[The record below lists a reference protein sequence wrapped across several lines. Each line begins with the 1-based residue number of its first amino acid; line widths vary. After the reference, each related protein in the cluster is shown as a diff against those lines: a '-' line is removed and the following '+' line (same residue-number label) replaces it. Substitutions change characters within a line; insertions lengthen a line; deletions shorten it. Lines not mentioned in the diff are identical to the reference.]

1 MNTKKLISVFLAAG
15 MCLGVL
21 SGCNNNPGDDGKNP
35 GGGGEVYVPTQQEQ
49 TVPVVFG
56 IDGADGVFSPFF
68 STASYDSE
76 ITGLTQLGMLT
87 SQGNK
92 YVYGDD
98 EACITKDLDISYLD
112 ANQSEMK
119 TSDGASYT
127 RYDFLI
133 KKGIKFSDG
142 VELTIDDVLFNLY
155 VYLDPSYTGS
165 STMYSTDIVGLSA
178 YRTQNADADDN
189 ASDAIENQ
197 ATRRANDRLM
207 NIYYWLVNRYLLE
220 NNEGVPP
227 TGTTNEGDSYH
238 PEVEGDSEEIIGDIN
253 FFLPY
258 FRQEID
264 TNYESAVASFDET
277 RKSYTLEEGEYWQ
290 AFLYTY
296 GLLYVEEEGSSG
308 KKVKK
313 FVVIDENGDYQTV
326 PEDAGF
332 DESDLVTIGEDGTF
346 EKVTDPNAKEDPEN
360 GIYTV
365 HEVYVINFE
374 GSPITNA
381 NVAAKEEIEEY
392 AEAHWQ
398 EMSGKDETEKR
409 NNAKRECAVQM
420 VYRENVGT
428 ADLSKESITY
438 DDIDFKE
445 FNTYKNFASTVLGS
459 GSTNTLFTELLAD
472 ERSKIIE
479 ETAGDNHIRSI
490 SGVTTSKVT
499 SFTNVDGET
508 YELGEEYDVLHILV
522 NEVDPKAIWNFAF
535 TVAPKHYYAPDNLL
549 ESFEKDGKDINFG
562 VVYNSTDFMNNVLR
576 RSQVIGVPVGAGPY
590 MASTESGKWD
600 GDYPVPNQFLRNN
613 RVYYERNPYFDTVD
627 GVVGG
632 TIQNAKIKY
641 LQYTVINTN
650 FLLDSLIEGEIDVGA
665 PNATHENNNRL
676 NNYQDTLSSTR
687 VKTNGYGYVGI
698 NAGKIPD
705 VWLRRAIIMAMDTTI
720 ISNGYYNGGLC
731 ELIYRPMSLTSWAYP
746 KGATAFRTED
756 GSIDYTFYH
765 SENSSQTLDN
775 QAAAQKIAEMLS
787 KHGYSVNGGQVLG
800 GPGSTGALQKLT
812 FTVAGES
819 NDHPAWQM
827 FKNAEE
833 ILESIGFEVDVKT
846 DAFALTKLS
855 NGELAVWAAAW
866 SSTIDPDMYQVYHKD
881 SMASSTYNWGYREI
895 KSGAVSSQFAQYVQP
910 GYDYDYEKGLIDD
923 LSDLIDDA
931 RAVIDQNTRADIY
944 SAALDLVME
953 LAVEMPTYQRNDLTV
968 YKSAKIDKDT
978 LNPNPT
984 ANDDLFSKIWEV
996 GYNR

>member
-35 GGGGEVYVPTQQEQ
+35 GDGEVYVPTQQEQ

-87 SQGNK
+87 SQENK

-112 ANQSEMK
+112 ANQSEISS
-119 TSDGASYT
+119 SDGAVYT

-220 NNEGVPP
+220 SHGGVPP
-227 TGTTNEGDSYH
+227 TGTTDEGDSYH
-238 PEVEGDSEEIIGDIN
+238 PEVEENSEEIIGDIN

-296 GLLYVEEEGSSG
+296 GLLYVEEEGASG

-313 FVVIDENGDYQTV
+313 FVVIDKNGDYQTV

-374 GSPITNA
+374 GSSVTNA

-438 DDIDFKE
+438 DDIDFKA

-472 ERSKIIE
+472 ERSQIIE

-522 NEVDPKAIWNFAF
+522 NKVDPKAIWNFAF

-613 RVYYERNPYFDTVD
+613 RVYYERNPYFDSVD

-665 PNATHENNNRL
+665 PNATRQNTNRL

-687 VKTNGYGYVGI
+687 VMTNGYGYVGI

-775 QAAAQKIAEMLS
+775 QAAAQKIADMLS

-923 LSDLIDDA
+923 LSDYIDAA

>member
-35 GGGGEVYVPTQQEQ
+35 GDGGEVYVPTQQEQ

-87 SQGNK
+87 SKENN

-296 GLLYVEEEGSSG
+296 GLLYVEEEGASG

-332 DESDLVTIGEDGTF
+332 DESDLVTIDEDGTF

-374 GSPITNA
+374 GSSVTNA

-420 VYRENVGT
+420 VYRENVGM

-438 DDIDFKE
+438 DDINFKA

-472 ERSKIIE
+472 ERSQIIE

-522 NEVDPKAIWNFAF
+522 NKVDPKAIWNFAF

-665 PNATHENNNRL
+665 PNATRQNTNRL

-687 VKTNGYGYVGI
+687 VMTNGYGYVGI

-775 QAAAQKIAEMLS
+775 QAAAQKIADMLS

-895 KSGAVSSQFAQYVQP
+895 KTGAVSSQYAQYVKP
-910 GYDYDYEKGLIDD
+910 GYKYKYEKDLIDD

>member
-1 MNTKKLISVFLAAG
+1 
-15 MCLGVL
+15 
-21 SGCNNNPGDDGKNP
+21 
-35 GGGGEVYVPTQQEQ
+35 
-49 TVPVVFG
+49 
-56 IDGADGVFSPFF
+56 
-68 STASYDSE
+68 
-76 ITGLTQLGMLT
+76 
-87 SQGNK
+87 
-92 YVYGDD
+92 
-98 EACITKDLDISYLD
+98 
-112 ANQSEMK
+112 
-119 TSDGASYT
+119 
-127 RYDFLI
+127 
-133 KKGIKFSDG
+133 
-142 VELTIDDVLFNLY
+142 
-155 VYLDPSYTGS
+155 
-165 STMYSTDIVGLSA
+165 
-178 YRTQNADADDN
+178 
-189 ASDAIENQ
+189 
-197 ATRRANDRLM
+197 
-207 NIYYWLVNRYLLE
+207 
-220 NNEGVPP
+220 
-227 TGTTNEGDSYH
+227 
-238 PEVEGDSEEIIGDIN
+238 
-253 FFLPY
+253 
-258 FRQEID
+258 
-264 TNYESAVASFDET
+264 
-277 RKSYTLEEGEYWQ
+277 
-290 AFLYTY
+290 
-296 GLLYVEEEGSSG
+296 
-308 KKVKK
+308 
-313 FVVIDENGDYQTV
+313 
-326 PEDAGF
+326 
-332 DESDLVTIGEDGTF
+332 
-346 EKVTDPNAKEDPEN
+346 
-360 GIYTV
+360 
-365 HEVYVINFE
+365 
-374 GSPITNA
+374 
-381 NVAAKEEIEEY
+381 
-392 AEAHWQ
+392 
-398 EMSGKDETEKR
+398 
-409 NNAKRECAVQM
+409 
-420 VYRENVGT
+420 
-428 ADLSKESITY
+428 
-438 DDIDFKE
+438 
-445 FNTYKNFASTVLGS
+445 
-459 GSTNTLFTELLAD
+459 
-472 ERSKIIE
+472 
-479 ETAGDNHIRSI
+479 
-490 SGVTTSKVT
+490 
-499 SFTNVDGET
+499 
-508 YELGEEYDVLHILV
+508 
-522 NEVDPKAIWNFAF
+522 
-535 TVAPKHYYAPDNLL
+535 
-549 ESFEKDGKDINFG
+549 
-562 VVYNSTDFMNNVLR
+562 MNNVLR

-746 KGATAFRTED
+746 EGATAFRTAD

-765 SENSSQTLDN
+765 PSESQEISN
-775 QAAAQKIAEMLS
+775 QAAARAIANMLS
-787 KHGYSVNGGQVLG
+787 KYGYSVKEGQVLG

-895 KSGAVSSQFAQYVQP
+895 KSRAVSSQYAQYVKP
-910 GYDYDYEKGLIDD
+910 GYKYKYEKDLIDD

-968 YKSAKIDKDT
+968 YNSAKIDKDT

-996 GYNR
+996 GYIR

>member
-21 SGCNNNPGDDGKNP
+21 SGCHNNPGDDGKNP
-35 GGGGEVYVPTQQEQ
+35 GDGEVYVPTQEEQ

-87 SQGNK
+87 SKENN

-178 YRTQNADADDN
+178 YRTQQADADDS
-189 ASDAIENQ
+189 ASDAIESH
-197 ATRRANDRLM
+197 ATQNANNRLM

-220 NNEGVPP
+220 NNGGVPP
-227 TGTTNEGDSYH
+227 TGATSEGDRYISD
-238 PEVEGDSEEIIGDIN
+238 VEEHSEEIIGDIN

-290 AFLYTY
+290 AFLYNY

-308 KKVKK
+308 KKVKR
-313 FVVIDENGDYQTV
+313 FVIIDENGDYQTV

-346 EKVTDPNAKEDPEN
+346 EKVTDPDAKEDPEN

-365 HEVYVINFE
+365 QEAYVINFDDATI
-374 GSPITNA
+374 SSRANA
-381 NVAAKEEIEEY
+381 EVKKDIEDY
-392 AEAHWQ
+392 AEANWQ
-398 EMSGKDETEKR
+398 EMDGKDETEKR
-409 NNAKRECAVQM
+409 NNAKRERAVQM
-420 VYRENVGT
+420 VYYENVGT

-438 DDIDFKE
+438 EDIDFKA
-445 FNTYKNFASTVLGS
+445 FNTYKNFASAVIGS

-472 ERSKIIE
+472 ERSKLIE
-479 ETAGDNHIRSI
+479 NAAGDNHIRNI

-590 MASTESGKWD
+590 MASTEDGKWD

-613 RVYYERNPYFDTVD
+613 RVYYERNPYFDSVD

-665 PNATHENNNRL
+665 PNATQQNTNRL

-687 VKTNGYGYVGI
+687 VMTNGYGYVGI

-720 ISNGYYNGGLC
+720 ISSGYYNGGLC

-746 KGATAFRTED
+746 KGATAFKTAD

-765 SENSSQTLDN
+765 SQNSSQALAN
-775 QAAAQKIAEMLS
+775 QAAARKIADMLS
-787 KHGYSVNGGQVLG
+787 QYGYSVKDGQVLR

-923 LSDLIDDA
+923 LSDYIDAA

-968 YKSAKIDKDT
+968 YNSAKIDKDT

-996 GYNR
+996 GYIR

>member
-87 SQGNK
+87 SKENN

-296 GLLYVEEEGSSG
+296 GLLYVEEEGASG

-665 PNATHENNNRL
+665 PNATRQNTNRL
-676 NNYQDTLSSTR
+676 NNYQDTLSFTR
-687 VKTNGYGYVGI
+687 VMTNGYGYVGI

-895 KSGAVSSQFAQYVQP
+895 KSRAVSSQFAQYVQP
-910 GYDYDYEKGLIDD
+910 GYDYKYEK
-923 LSDLIDDA
+923 DLIDKLSDYIDAA

-996 GYNR
+996 GYIR

>member
-21 SGCNNNPGDDGKNP
+21 SGCNNNPG
-35 GGGGEVYVPTQQEQ
+35 EQ

-87 SQGNK
+87 SQGNN

-296 GLLYVEEEGSSG
+296 GLLYVEEEGASG

-665 PNATHENNNRL
+665 PNATQQNIERL
-676 NNYQDTLSSTR
+676 NTVQDTLSFTR
-687 VKTNGYGYVGI
+687 IMTNGYGYVGI

-746 KGATAFRTED
+746 EGATAFKTAD

-765 SENSSQTLDN
+765 PSKSQEVSN
-775 QAAAQKIAEMLS
+775 QAAAQAIANMLD
-787 KHGYSVNGGQVLG
+787 KHGYSVKEGQVLG

-996 GYNR
+996 GYIR